1 MPELPEAIFHNP
13 PWHALRT
20 RHRHFA
26 QIHGNAWRYLRA
38 VAPFAALA
46 SADETSLRD
55 LHSLMEP
62 GESVWI
68 FGDNLPAAEGLAY
81 DATLP
86 TLQMVLPVDTP
97 IPPPDHAV
105 VPLSDPAEMV
115 ALTDIAFPG
124 FFRPRTCEMGE
135 YFGLRSGG
143 QLVSMGGERLMLEGY
158 SEISG
163 VCTHPDHRGQ
173 GLAARVVS
181 RLVRKHRA
189 EGVVSWLHVVAS
201 NTHAIGL
208 YGSLGFQ
215 VARQVVLTRITA
227 STAGISHPAK

>member
-1 MPELPEAIFHNP
+1 MPQLPEAIFHNP

-20 RHRHFA
+20 KHRHFA
-26 QIHGNAWRYLRA
+26 QIRGNACRYLPS

-46 SADETSLRD
+46 APDEIALRD
-55 LHSLMEP
+55 LHTLMQP

-68 FGDNLPAAEGLAY
+68 FGENLPTVEGLAY

-86 TLQMVLPVDTP
+86 TLQMVLLADTP
-97 IPPPDHAV
+97 VPPPDDAIT
-105 VPLSDPAEMV
+105 PLSDPAEMV

-124 FFRPRTCEMGE
+124 FFRPGTCEMGE

-163 VCTHPDHRGQ
+163 ICTHPDHRGR
-173 GLAARVVS
+173 GYAARVVS
-181 RLVRKHRA
+181 HLVRKHSA
-189 EGVVSWLHVVAS
+189 EGLVSWLHVVAS

-208 YGSLGFQ
+208 YESLGFQ
-215 VARQVVLTRITA
+215 IVRQVVLTRITA
-227 STAGISHPAK
+227 SIAGISHPSM